1 MDTVLRQSKA
11 MCPFLKTAS
20 PATLRAMST
29 AATPRPK
36 AIAAASPC
44 GGTMSKLQVFAQ
56 RCPVMGK
63 ALAIQSARHGGG
75 AAVAGIR
82 AMSGGKPSSS
92 NGAGNNSGKA
102 AIHTSRV
109 QGARTVDNPL
119 YEGPAK
125 TPVHLPPGMGL
136 PRRSA
141 SATAAA
147 AESNKH
153 ATGKFDYESF
163 YTNELDKKHKDKSYR
178 YFNNINRLAKDFPR
192 AHMSDKAERVTVW
205 CANDY
210 LGMGRNPV
218 VLNKMHETL
227 EEYGAGAGG
236 TRNIS
241 GHNRHAVELE
251 ATLAKLHATESAL
264 VFSSCY
270 VANDATLATLG
281 SKMPDCVILSD
292 SLNHASMIQG
302 IRHSGTKK
310 IVFKHN
316 DVADLEA
323 KLASLPLHVPK
334 IIAFESVYSMCGSIG
349 PIEEI
354 CDLAEKYGAITFLD
368 EVHAVGMYGP
378 HGAGVAE
385 HLDWEAHQNGR
396 PRGTIMDRID
406 IFTGTLGKAYG
417 CVGGYIAGSSKLV
430 DMIRSLAPGF
440 IFTTS
445 LPPAT
450 MAGARASIE
459 YQMDYAGD
467 RRLQQLHTRAV
478 KEELN
483 ARDIPV
489 IPNPSHIVPI
499 LVGDAEVAKAASDML
514 LQDYQ
519 IYVQSI
525 NYPTVPVGQ
534 ERLRITPTPGHTK
547 EYRDELVRALD
558 EIWTRLNI
566 KRTSQWAAEGGFI
579 GVGEEGKN
587 EQPLWTDEQLGVEQL
602 TKEVMASGRAA
613 GGSVTEALLEREA
626 GRVADAASA

>member
-1 MDTVLRQSKA
+1 MDSVLRQSKA
-11 MCPFLKTAS
+11 MCPFLKAAS

-29 AATPRPK
+29 TARPRP
-36 AIAAASPC
+36 ASSPC
-44 GGTMSKLQVFAQ
+44 GGTMSKLQVYAH

-63 ALAIQSARHGGG
+63 ALAVQSSKHAALALAAAGGS
-75 AAVAGIR
+75 GIR
-82 AMSGGKPSSS
+82 AFSGAAHAKPGRAS
-92 NGAGNNSGKA
+92 
-102 AIHTSRV
+102 IHTSRNQEARAV
-109 QGARTVDNPL
+109 ESPFLNGRDNAAPMPPNVPLHRNGQGTTA
-119 YEGPAK
+119 
-125 TPVHLPPGMGL
+125 
-136 PRRSA
+136 
-141 SATAAA
+141 ATAAA
-147 AESNKH
+147 AAACANH
-153 ATGKFDYESF
+153 GDKFNYDGF

-178 YFNNINRLAKDFPR
+178 YFNNINRLAKEFPR
-192 AHMSDKAERVTVW
+192 AHMASKEDKVTVW

-210 LGMGRNPV
+210 LGMGRNKV
-218 VLNKMHETL
+218 VLDKMHETL
-227 EEYGAGAGG
+227 NEYGAGAGG

-251 ATLAKLHATESAL
+251 ATLAKLHAKESAL

-281 SKMPDCVILSD
+281 SKLPECVILSD

-349 PIEEI
+349 PIEAI
-354 CDLAEKYGAITFLD
+354 CDLADKYGAITFLD

-378 HGAGVAE
+378 SGAGVAE
-385 HLDWEAHQNGR
+385 HLDWEAHKEGM
-396 PRGTIMDRID
+396 PRGTVMDRID
-406 IFTGTLGKAYG
+406 IITGTLGKAYG
-417 CVGGYIAGSSKLV
+417 CVGGYIAGSAKLV

-450 MAGARASIE
+450 MAGAKASIE
-459 YQMDYAGD
+459 YQMEHDGD

-478 KEELN
+478 KEEMN

-489 IPNPSHIVPI
+489 MPNPSHIIPI
-499 LVGDAEVAKAASDML
+499 LVGSAELAKAASDML

-547 EYRDELVRALD
+547 EYRDELVAAVD
-558 EIWTRLNI
+558 EIWTRLGI
-566 KRTSQWAAEGGFI
+566 KRTSEWAAQGGFI
-579 GVGEEGKN
+579 GVGEEGAT
-587 EQPLWTDEQLGVEQL
+587 EEALWTDRQLGIEQARR
-602 TKEVMASGRAA
+602 EMMATGQVKNGASL
-613 GGSVTEALLEREA
+613 TEALLERES
-626 GRVADAASA
+626 ASARAAGVAAAA